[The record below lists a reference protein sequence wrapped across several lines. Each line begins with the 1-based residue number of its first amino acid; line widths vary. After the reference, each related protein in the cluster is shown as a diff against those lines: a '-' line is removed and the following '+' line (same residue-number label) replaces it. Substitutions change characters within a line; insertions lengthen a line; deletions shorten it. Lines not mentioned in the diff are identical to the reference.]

1 MSKPIIITCNICDAP
16 VYTANLSH
24 ESIGS
29 MAHLCVEC
37 YNKGYRLAYNHIDG
51 TRELVDGWRDGVSL
65 CLKAIKEGLDCT
77 KPWDI

>member
-29 MAHLCVEC
+29 MAHLCVKC
-37 YNKGYRLAYNHIDG
+37 YNEGYRLAYNYIDG
-51 TRELVDGWRDGVSL
+51 TRELVDGYSVSL